1 MATVAERELYPFST
15 SDAKSV
21 PVDIIWPLKF
31 IKKAFIA
38 DDETS
43 MSIPADFDIVS
54 IKATADVLI
63 DFGNAATYPIA
74 ETAYSSAL
82 FVPAETIMT
91 VRLPSTGAV
100 KLVPATAGQ
109 AGSLYIQSVQKWAA
123 LGLQRQ
129 LTNR

>member
-31 IKKAFIA
+31 IKKAFA
-38 DDETS
+38 MNAATALT
-43 MSIPADFDIVS
+43 IPAGFDIVS
-54 IKATADVLI
+54 IKATADVLV
-63 DFGNAATYPIA
+63 DFANAATYPVA
-74 ETAYSSAL
+74 ETEYANAL